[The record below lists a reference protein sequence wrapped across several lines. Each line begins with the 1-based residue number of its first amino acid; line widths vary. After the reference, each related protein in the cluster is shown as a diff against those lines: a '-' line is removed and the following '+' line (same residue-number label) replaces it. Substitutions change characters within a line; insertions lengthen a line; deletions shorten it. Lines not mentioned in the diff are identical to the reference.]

1 MDKNAFDVLKNKV
14 DQNTERYKESI
25 KKQKIAI
32 TNKINDVKAQTASTL
47 KADTAQEK
55 KNLARLAKE
64 TKAVLNFEKK
74 KQNEIKKQM
83 AKISSESELAML
95 QSKLNNSV
103 AQASLAKLKHN
114 STMLAKAAKLNRE
127 KEDALRNERALEE
140 DIKKMEAKIDESLS
154 RAGNI
159 DLKIHGN
166 VRDQVIGD
174 PATYPTL
181 LANAEEHLIAALLA
195 EVPEKIRTRVQD
207 IMSDMDDA
215 VVYMSTERKILLQ
228 SPTYKTAASITIDSK
243 LVDVINWL
251 QTNKVPGA
259 PNILVQC
266 ERIIDKYRY
275 VLGETR
281 WIQAILTRDPGIPI
295 DEFYQKNFPSV
306 TAQGEQVMKKIRTSG
321 AYPYRILAHDIV
333 ATLLSKAVEL
343 HQKAADYIDNPWHP
357 MKRRSTNDSQLSKI
371 LNDTKIKTSL
381 MERNILAR
389 GSATQDVTA
398 AAAELSA
405 QATASQIGAITDNV
419 LLRGGRDILESK
431 MFIKPDVDV
440 RDASSG
446 ITVKLDH
453 VTQAIPDTA
462 RRVKAEPATTSYMP
476 NPATPPAAPIPA
488 VPVHRN
494 SAPVADATVHDTAV
508 PMDIDNEATLSAG
521 IPLTVSNKR
530 SRSQDDD
537 SEDDGNNPRKRF
549 AKDRN
554 IQSYTDHSPGPT
566 TASSISTQ
574 TGLSRRAEEFRRRRQ
589 LLRPN
594 PQGPTTKLPMDID
607 TEANLVVSNKRGR
620 SRDDDDDDNGVIPK
634 KRFAVDNHI
643 ESYADHKPVQIPNTR
658 PLISTTT
665 LDRPGTR
672 KALSSRPGD
681 RHRQYTRGPTT
692 KLPR

>member
-1 MDKNAFDVLKNKV
+1 MDKNAFEILKNKV
-14 DQNTERYKESI
+14 DRNTERYKESV
-25 KKQKIAI
+25 KKQKAAI

-95 QSKLNNSV
+95 KSKLNNGV
-103 AQASLAKLKHN
+103 GQASLSKLKHN
-114 STMLAKAAKLNRE
+114 SVMLAKAAKLNRE
-127 KEDALRNERALEE
+127 KEDAMRNERALEE

-154 RAGNI
+154 RADSL

-166 VRDQVIGD
+166 VRDHVIGD

-181 LANAEEHLIAALLA
+181 LANAEEHLISALLA
-195 EVPEKIRTRVQD
+195 EVPEKIRSRIQD
-207 IMSDMDDA
+207 ITSDMDTA

-228 SPTYKTAASITIDSK
+228 SPTYKTAASITPDSK
-243 LVDVINWL
+243 LVDVIQWL
-251 QTNKVPGA
+251 QQNRVPGA
-259 PNILVQC
+259 PSILVQC
-266 ERIIDKYRY
+266 ERIIEKYRY

-281 WIQAILTRDPGIPI
+281 WIQAILTRDPGVPI

-357 MKRRSTNDSQLSKI
+357 TKRKTLSESNLSKI
-371 LNDTKIKTSL
+371 LNDTKTKTSL

-405 QATASQIGAITDNV
+405 QATASHIGAITDNV

-431 MFIKPDVDV
+431 MFIKPDVNV

-446 ITVKLDH
+446 ITIQLSQA
-453 VTQAIPDTA
+453 TQAVPDTT
-462 RRVKAEPATTSYMP
+462 RHVKTEPIATPYTP
-476 NPATPPAAPIPA
+476 TPATPPAAPTPT
-488 VPVHRN
+488 VSLHRD
-494 SAPVADATVHDTAV
+494 SAPVVDATVQDTAV
-508 PMDIDNEATLSAG
+508 PMEVDIDAPAA
-521 IPLTVSNKR
+521 
-530 SRSQDDD
+530 
-537 SEDDGNNPRKRF
+537 NPP
-549 AKDRN
+549 N
-554 IQSYTDHSPGPT
+554 
-566 TASSISTQ
+566 
-574 TGLSRRAEEFRRRRQ
+574 RAEEFRRRRQ
-589 LLRPN
+589 ILRGN
-594 PQGPTTKLPMDID
+594 THRGTKVPMDID
-607 TEANLVVSNKRGR
+607 ADPTPVLYNKRGR
-620 SRDDDDDDNGVIPK
+620 SRDDEDEDDGSSSNTR
-634 KRFAVDNHI
+634 KRFAVDKQI
-643 ESYADHKPVQIPNTR
+643 GSYADHSPVQLPTAR
-658 PLISTTT
+658 PPISTTT
-665 LDRPGTR
+665 LERPGTR
-672 KALSSRPGD
+672 KAIGSRVGAHARGP
-681 RHRQYTRGPTT
+681 YARGPTT